1 MSTMYTMFEVQPM
14 QVAQARTEV
23 VLDSNNNN
31 LRISM
36 EALDDWNSGKIS
48 ATILSLD
55 WRLNGVFATNFA
67 NKLFGSGQE
76 ATSFFAVINAPS
88 LVNPAIPFI
97 EKLGLISFTLSQ
109 FVTLNSESDLVL
121 SDGSPA
127 HSYSVSVSV
136 DQLRKLQAPIDKA
149 LDAVLITTQQ
159 QDKTYIVV
167 YATEAGKM
175 GQYQSAFDTMLNS
188 VKIGSVSFS
197 SEQVS

>member
-1 MSTMYTMFEVQPM
+1 MSGLQQM

-36 EALDDWNSGKIS
+36 EALDDWNSGKVS
-48 ATILSLD
+48 ATILSVD
-55 WRLNGVFATNFA
+55 WKLNGVFATNFA

-76 ATSFFAVINAPS
+76 ATSFFAVMNAPS
-88 LVNPAIPFI
+88 MVNPAIPFI
-97 EKLGLISFTLSQ
+97 EKLGLISFALSQ
-109 FVTLNSESDLVL
+109 FVTLNNESDLVL

-127 HSYSVSVSV
+127 HLYSVSVSV

-167 YATEAGKM
+167 YATEAGRM

-188 VKIGSVSFS
+188 VTIGSASFS
-197 SEQVS
+197 SEPVP